1 VTDEGRAQLRHVALA
16 SPVRQR
22 MLRLMRE
29 AAEPLDAAQLGELA
43 GLHVTTARFHLGQLE
58 AAGLVVRELAPAT
71 GRGRPRVTFRASAE
85 DAEVTALRELVAVLA
100 GALAEDADGGSA
112 RARAAGRAWAA
123 AHPAR
128 PGESVVDALTRVFDE
143 LGFAPALSEDGARLM
158 LYGCPFRD
166 IAREHRGAVCGAHA
180 GLLAGIVQSA
190 GGAETDAALLP
201 FVEPT
206 VCAVE
211 LRKNV

>member
-1 VTDEGRAQLRHVALA
+1 VTDDGRAQLRHVALA

-22 MLRLMRE
+22 MLRLLRE

-58 AAGLVVRELAPAT
+58 AAGLVVREPAPAV
-71 GRGRPRVTFRASAE
+71 GRGRPRVTFRAAAE
-85 DAEVTALRELVAVLA
+85 DPEVTALRELAAVLA
-100 GALAEDADGGSA
+100 AALAADADGGA
-112 RARAAGRAWAA
+112 ERARAAGRAWAA

-128 PGESVVDALTRVFDE
+128 QGESVAEALTRVFDE
-143 LGFAPALSEDGARLM
+143 LGFAPEPSADAARLT
-158 LYGCPFRD
+158 LYGCPFRE

-180 GLLAGIVQSA
+180 GLLTGMVESA

-211 LRKNV
+211 LRTRG